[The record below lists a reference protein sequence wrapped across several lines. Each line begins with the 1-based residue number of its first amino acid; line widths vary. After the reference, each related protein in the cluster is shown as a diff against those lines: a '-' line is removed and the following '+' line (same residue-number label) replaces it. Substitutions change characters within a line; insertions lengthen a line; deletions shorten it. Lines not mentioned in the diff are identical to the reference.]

1 MRFPGENQVSVMN
14 RIESPAVDADFSHSS
29 GFLFR
34 TGGID
39 I

>member
-1 MRFPGENQVSVMN
+1 VVD
-14 RIESPAVDADFSHSS
+14 RIKRAAVDADFSHSS